1 MTAPLR
7 SGDKCRP
14 VRENPPAGP
23 IAGRFLRVPLL
34 PGGLSYSGCVCRG
47 VQKTLLRKGGF
58 GWISY

>member
-14 VRENPPAGP
+14 VRENPPAEP

-34 PGGLSYSGCVCRG
+34 PGGLSYSG
-47 VQKTLLRKGGF
+47 
-58 GWISY
+58 